1 MSKIRPVR
9 VTNPELDIQGLVIEP
24 AKTAVAFGAG
34 AVAGSFVTSPINDAL
49 DARISSDVGRGAA
62 KLAAGAVLIGLIA
75 VAGEKSKSK
84 SLSTSAPLFAAA
96 ALGAGSGLIY
106 SSIQDFTGRTFVG
119 TDTQDF
125 IEESEDT
132 AQMQGTILSPSQLLA
147 APALEGELEMS
158 GWGARG
164 SRFRS
169 ASSF

>member
-9 VTNPELDIQGLVIEP
+9 VTNPDIDIQGLVIEP

-34 AVAGSFVTSPINDAL
+34 AVVGSFVTSPINDAL
-49 DARISSDVGRGAA
+49 DARISSDMGRGAA

-84 SLSTSAPLFAAA
+84 TVAPGAPLFAAA

-106 SSIQDFTGRTFVG
+106 SSIQDFTGRNFIG
-119 TDTQDF
+119 TDAQDF
-125 IEESEDT
+125 IEEPQAA

-147 APALEGELEMS
+147 APALEGEFEMS
-158 GWGARG
+158 GWGSRG

-169 ASSF
+169 ASF